1 MTKVACLIKTS
12 MAERCY
18 ILNIPNSHSI
28 CRGHPAS
35 NVIKITFACK
45 IKARK
50 KVLRQVFWLS
60 GLHHFASLP
69 EFTLSGKEIQNDSLI
84 TAAGAAPELKFAS

>member
-1 MTKVACLIKTS
+1 MQ
-12 MAERCY
+12 
-18 ILNIPNSHSI
+18 
-28 CRGHPAS
+28 
-35 NVIKITFACK
+35 

-60 GLHHFASLP
+60 GHHHFASLP

-84 TAAGAAPELKFAS
+84 TAAGAAPELKFIKQKTSHRIPFYLEFRLKLKNRMCKL

>member
-1 MTKVACLIKTS
+1 MQ
-12 MAERCY
+12 
-18 ILNIPNSHSI
+18 
-28 CRGHPAS
+28 
-35 NVIKITFACK
+35 

-60 GLHHFASLP
+60 GHHHFASLP

-84 TAAGAAPELKFAS
+84 TAAGAAPELKFVKYKPRTGFPFILSFD